1 MEKKI
6 EFKSKF
12 RLNFA
17 IKDKVASVQEKNA
30 HLYKVAIFSMF
41 IFSVLMI
48 PTYIFS
54 WIVFSDINLKIYF
67 DNWNALSEFLRLPS
81 KFEILTPVY
90 IGWGFFIATLIGFT
104 LLKPFLTAAGVNNKF
119 KTSFWIFVISFGI
132 IAALMSSIAQY
143 EFAKFQEFFTFESL
157 IGQIDNQYVKSVPG
171 VISEISKQFTAN
183 KDQAYKW
190 ASEDSIWWIL
200 FIQIIAIFMLSLSIQ
215 NAVIVEAES
224 LNINKYIDYISNR
237 KKELS
242 QNRMKSFLAKIFKNS
257 DKNIS
262 NWTMFAAACILLPQF
277 VYVITISFD
286 TTKTSILTRTVHV
299 LPELLKRY
307 GIDEGLSQT
316 SFSEI
321 LKYEKNYFVY
331 CSLPI
336 IGLGTTMA
344 TFMYFIS
351 VSIRGENKSQNLFIT
366 QYFII
371 YANLVLI
378 TCLNIVSKVQVG
390 NLVEAWN
397 LQSENGVTAGNAFIN
412 AIKGIIGNDSD
423 YEVIE
428 KAYNL
433 NLIDGHV
440 GFLWEKTV
448 NVIAESIILFGILI
462 SSFLIIG
469 FNIMKTT
476 IFKKRVGAQILFSEI
491 LAKRRKG
498 NKNVK

>member
-1 MEKKI
+1 MEKKV

-12 RLNFA
+12 RMNFG
-17 IKDKVASVQEKNA
+17 IKNKISSIQEKNA
-30 HLYKVAIFSMF
+30 HLYKVAFFSMF
-41 IFSVLMI
+41 IFLVLMI

-54 WIVFSDINLKIYF
+54 WIAFTDINLKIYF
-67 DNWNALSEFLRLPS
+67 DNWKELSLILKLPS
-81 KFEILTPVY
+81 KAQIVTPVY
-90 IGWGFFIATLIGFT
+90 IGWGFFIATIIGFI
-104 LLKPFLTAAGVNNKF
+104 LLKPFLTATGVNNKV
-119 KTSFWIFVISFGI
+119 KASFWIFVISFGI
-132 IAALMSSIAQY
+132 LAALMSSMAQY
-143 EFAKFQEFFTFESL
+143 EFSKFQEFFTFESL
-157 IGQIDNQYVKSVPG
+157 IDQVQNQSTKEVPSV
-171 VISEISKQFTAN
+171 ITEISKQFTIN
-183 KDQAYKW
+183 RNQAYKW
-190 ASEDSIWWIL
+190 ASEDAVWWIL

-237 KKELS
+237 KKELG
-242 QNRMKSFLAKIFKNS
+242 QNRMKAFLTKIFKNS

-262 NWTMFAAACILLPQF
+262 NWTMFAAGCIILPQLI
-277 VYVITISFD
+277 YVITISFD
-286 TTKTSILTRTVHV
+286 TTKASMLTRTVHV

-307 GIDEGLSQT
+307 GIENPLSDAQ
-316 SFSEI
+316 FSNI
-321 LKYEKNYFVY
+321 LKYENSYFIY

-371 YANLVLI
+371 YANLVLL
-378 TCLNIVSKVQVG
+378 TCLNIISKVQVG

-397 LQSENGVTAGNAFIN
+397 FEQANGNTSGHDFIEKIKSILGNDYEQ
-412 AIKGIIGNDSD
+412 IKGAYYLDNIGTN
-423 YEVIE
+423 INF
-428 KAYNL
+428 A
-433 NLIDGHV
+433 
-440 GFLWEKTV
+440 WEKTI

-491 LAKRRKG
+491 LAKRKRG

>member
-1 MEKKI
+1 MEKKV
-6 EFKSKF
+6 EFKNRF
-12 RLNFA
+12 RLNFG
-17 IKDKVASVQEKNA
+17 IKNKVASIQEKNA
-30 HLYKVAIFSMF
+30 HLYKVAFFSMLIF
-41 IFSVLMI
+41 IVLMI

-67 DNWNALSEFLRLPS
+67 DNWKELSLILDLPS
-81 KFEILTPVY
+81 KTHILTPVY
-90 IGWGFFIATLIGFT
+90 IGWAFFIITIFGFV
-104 LLKPFLTAAGVNNKF
+104 LLKPLLTATGVNNKL

-132 IAALMSSIAQY
+132 LAALMSSIAQY
-143 EFAKFQEFFTFESL
+143 EYSKFQEFFTFESL
-157 IGQIDNQYVKSVPG
+157 IEQTENNSLREVPP
-171 VISEISKQFTAN
+171 VIAEISKQFTNN
-183 KDQAYKW
+183 KEHAYKW
-190 ASEDSIWWIL
+190 ASEDAVWWIL

-215 NAVIVEAES
+215 NAMIVEAEN

-242 QNRMKSFLAKIFKNS
+242 QNRMKSFLSKIFKNS

-262 NWTMFAAACILLPQF
+262 NWTIFAAGCILLPQF
-277 VYVITISFD
+277 IYVIMISFD
-286 TTKTSILTRTVHV
+286 TTKVAMLTRTIHV

-307 GIDEGLSQT
+307 GVENSLLDPKFT
-316 SFSEI
+316 DI
-321 LKYEKNYFVY
+321 LKYQNSYFVY

-344 TFMYFIS
+344 TFMYFVS

-371 YANLVLI
+371 YGNLLLL
-378 TCLNIVSKVQVG
+378 TCLNIISKVQVG

-397 LQSENGVTAGNAFIN
+397 YGTENNNSAGHDFISS
-412 AIKGIIGNDSD
+412 IKSIMGDSD
-423 YEVIE
+423 Y
-428 KAYNL
+428 
-433 NLIDGHV
+433 NLIKDAYYLDKIDGNIQSA
-440 GFLWEKTV
+440 WENTI

-476 IFKKRVGAQILFSEI
+476 LFKKRVGAQIKFSQI
-491 LAKRRKG
+491 LAKRKKG